1 MVLPFMQCKPIAK
14 TFVDLLP
21 GTCIDKRPSLRYARF
36 QAIWAAVMDIS
47 LALLPWKILWG
58 LQMRMTEK
66 IEVCVAMSLG
76 ILYIDLLAEQDLS
89 YDAYNS
95 IIWSAADTSMTIVA
109 TSMPVL
115 RVVVTKAVNSAID
128 TYQNSS
134 SRSRNRSRMD
144 NSIAKSTGVDIS
156 LRQSSKKTT
165 DTLQSSN
172 QEFLDNRVG
181 QNSKGYLELD
191 EIDLV
196 VDERTGRITVATADS
211 VADTVERKKADWP
224 LER

>member
-1 MVLPFMQCKPIAK
+1 
-14 TFVDLLP
+14 
-21 GTCIDKRPSLRYARF
+21 
-36 QAIWAAVMDIS
+36 
-47 LALLPWKILWG
+47 
-58 LQMRMTEK
+58 
-66 IEVCVAMSLG
+66 
-76 ILYIDLLAEQDLS
+76 
-89 YDAYNS
+89 
-95 IIWSAADTSMTIVA
+95 
-109 TSMPVL
+109 MPVL

-144 NSIAKSTGVDIS
+144 NSIAKSTGADIS